1 VTDAH
6 DSTDGSDDRGLPF
19 GVPPSGG
26 RRPRKRGTPNGR
38 WRNLALLALALGVA
52 LYAAYAGR
60 RTPVGPQQGA
70 EIYWPDDSGP
80 TPKSRFRVATYNIRR
95 GKGIDGIR
103 DLNRTAHALR
113 DADLIGLNEVAGPPF
128 WGQADQVE
136 QLARTLRVGW
146 LFAPNQSR
154 WHKYHFGN
162 GLLSRL
168 EVGRWTSEP
177 LVYDRATTKSF
188 RNRLMAEILAGSP
201 PITFVVTHIDRGQ
214 IRPVQL
220 QGVLNEFVTHTP
232 AVLVGDFNTTA
243 ADPVLVAFFA
253 DSNNV
258 DAISRALGT
267 SDDKNRIDWIITRG
281 LKVLSGGMEPPGVS
295 DHPCYWVDVEAA
307 REVGSGIGV
316 MEYWNAGTAFTMHPT
331 FHYSMIPTARA
342 PSILLASERSNL

>member
-1 VTDAH
+1 
-6 DSTDGSDDRGLPF
+6 
-19 GVPPSGG
+19 
-26 RRPRKRGTPNGR
+26 
-38 WRNLALLALALGVA
+38 
-52 LYAAYAGR
+52 
-60 RTPVGPQQGA
+60 
-70 EIYWPDDSGP
+70 
-80 TPKSRFRVATYNIRR
+80 
-95 GKGIDGIR
+95 
-103 DLNRTAHALR
+103 
-113 DADLIGLNEVAGPPF
+113 
-128 WGQADQVE
+128 
-136 QLARTLRVGW
+136 
-146 LFAPNQSR
+146 
-154 WHKYHFGN
+154 
-162 GLLSRL
+162 
-168 EVGRWTSEP
+168 
-177 LVYDRATTKSF
+177 
-188 RNRLMAEILAGSP
+188 MAEILAGSP

-307 REVGSGIGV
+307 REVRSGIGV

-331 FHYSMIPTARA
+331 FHYSMIPTARP